1 MSVDTETLKR
11 DHPSG
16 FKRNTFSFPE
26 LDVINKAAY
35 WDYQRE
41 RVYVKSNARLK
52 RALSP
57 SPRIRKVL
65 LPNQTIECPP
75 PRSCPRCDSIRFLAD
90 GKKSKTV
97 ADLKFMKHGI
107 KRWIVLY
114 RFHRYK
120 CQRCGAT
127 FLPEE
132 RYWTRSKIWSW
143 DSGLFALPEHRA
155 TSVTKKCSP

>member
-1 MSVDTETLKR
+1 MIWLKHLLRSGGQSPKDVVHTETLKR
-11 DHPSG
+11 DNPFG

-52 RALSP
+52 RALSR
-57 SPRIRKVL
+57 SPGKRKVL
-65 LPNQTIECPP
+65 SPNQTIDCPA
-75 PRSCPRCDSIRFLAD
+75 PRSCPRCGSNRFFTD

-107 KRWIVLY
+107 KRWIILY

-120 CQRCGAT
+120 CQ
-127 FLPEE
+127 EM
-132 RYWTRSKIWSW
+132 WSHIPPRREIL
-143 DSGLFALPEHRA
+143 DR
-155 TSVTKKCSP
+155 